1 MKRFEYF
8 GLLLFSLL
16 LISCNDFKTTK
27 DGVKYKRH
35 YSGENQDLK
44 PLIGDIM
51 TLDVIFKNKDS
62 IVNQFINTDIQLSK
76 PMSSGDLWNGFMTM
90 SKGDSTTFII
100 TAKQFYNELT
110 GTSIP
115 NGVDNSAEIF
125 VDVKMI
131 NFYSEADYLT
141 KKTAEYE
148 QKERESLN
156 NYLTSN
162 NVTVSP
168 SESGMYF
175 ILLEKGNGRKAEAGK
190 IIVVNYT
197 GTFLNG
203 RKFDSSYDR
212 NEAFEFVLGEGQVI
226 RAWDEAFAMMRVG
239 DIATIIA
246 PSKVAYG
253 SQGVQVA
260 PGKYMIEPYTPLLF
274 DVHLID
280 VKDIDPK
287 KVNMKKQ

>member
-1 MKRFEYF
+1 MKRFGYI
-8 GLLLFSLL
+8 GLFLVALI

-27 DGVKYKRH
+27 DGVKYKKH
-35 YSGENQDLK
+35 YSGEDQDLK
-44 PLIGDIM
+44 PSVGDIM
-51 TLDVIFKNKDS
+51 TLDVVFKNKDS

-76 PMSSGDLWNGFMTM
+76 PISNGDLWNGFMTM
-90 SKGDSTTFII
+90 SKGDSTTFMI

-110 GTSIP
+110 GNSIP
-115 NGVDNSAEIF
+115 NGMDNNAEIL
-125 VDVKMI
+125 VDVKML

-148 QKERESLN
+148 QKERELLS
-156 NYLTSN
+156 NYVASN

-168 SESGMYF
+168 SDSGMYF

-190 IIVVNYT
+190 VIVANYT

-212 NEAFEFVLGEGQVI
+212 NEPFEFVLGEGQVI
-226 RAWDEAFAMMRVG
+226 RAWEEAFSMMRVG

-246 PSKVAYG
+246 SSKVAYG
-253 SQGVQVA
+253 AQGVQVA

-280 VKDIDPK
+280 VKDVDPK
-287 KVNMKKQ
+287 KINTKKQ